1 MGENDA
7 SSFSRRFSL
16 HIDIYFLGDRYLR
29 KDKTL
34 QIINQPAIMDDN
46 MTLHDFK
53 RWKVDALDEWQ
64 QGDL

>member
-7 SSFSRRFSL
+7 SLFSRRFSL
-16 HIDIYFLGDRYLR
+16 HIHIYFLGDNYLR

-46 MTLHDFK
+46 MTLYDFK